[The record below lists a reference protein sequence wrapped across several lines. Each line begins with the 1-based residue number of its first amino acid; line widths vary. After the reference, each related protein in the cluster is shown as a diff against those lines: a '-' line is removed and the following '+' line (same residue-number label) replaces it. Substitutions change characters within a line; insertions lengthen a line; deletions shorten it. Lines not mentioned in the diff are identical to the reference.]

1 MPYAEVT
8 GLDMYHDVQG
18 DGEPLV
24 LVHAG
29 MASVPDR
36 WIPFFAPYLR
46 VIAPEQMGGVVPPT
60 SASGYSD
67 GGIVGLDIA
76 IHHPRRRD
84 VQRDRSCPA
93 VRRAGCRAR
102 GSPGRRGAEL
112 LM

>member
-76 IHHPRRRD
+76 IHHPTPSRCSARPVMPGCASCRMPSTGFSRAARR
-84 VQRDRSCPA
+84 
-93 VRRAGCRAR
+93 
-102 GSPGRRGAEL
+102 
-112 LM
+112 